1 MATDYG
7 DGLPEEPKKPN
18 PAWKIAMVGAPAF
31 LLLSTGWALWIWWK
45 ESQDDSVD
53 PRLALA
59 SVAAEVVELEDSL
72 HKLSSVLGPR
82 DWESAEGR
90 INMRRAIALIDGTLS
105 PRNYGFVVR
114 RGERVSYEGEPWP
127 TVWVDLLGGG
137 DPERVVLVNA
147 AYDGSDAEIA
157 LVLAVARDLRDE
169 QFHCTVRFVF
179 HPSRLYSG
187 PGKEKVLSDILGDKE
202 TLGATLAPE
211 LPGGESQS
219 SVRGAWNGAE
229 LKPLADAF
237 AERVRDSAEAL

>member
-1 MATDYG
+1 MRADYG
-7 DGLPEEPKKPN
+7 DGLPEEPSKPN
-18 PAWKIAMVGAPAF
+18 PAWKVAMVGAPAF

-45 ESQDDSVD
+45 QSQDDSVD

-114 RGERVSYEGEPWP
+114 KGERLSYADEPWP
-127 TVWVDLLGGG
+127 TVWVDLVGGG
-137 DPERVVLVNA
+137 DPKRVLLVNA
-147 AYDGSDAEIA
+147 AYDGSDAVIA

-169 QFHCTVRFVF
+169 KFHSTVRFVF
-179 HPSRLYSG
+179 HPAKLYSG
-187 PGKEKVLSDILGDKE
+187 QEKEKMLSDILGQKE
-202 TLGATLAPE
+202 TLGATLVPE
-211 LPGGESQS
+211 VPDDD
-219 SVRGAWNGAE
+219 RGPSPLEAWNGAE

-237 AERVRDSAEAL
+237 AEQVRGRAGAL

>member
-1 MATDYG
+1 M
-7 DGLPEEPKKPN
+7 
-18 PAWKIAMVGAPAF
+18 
-31 LLLSTGWALWIWWK
+31 
-45 ESQDDSVD
+45 
-53 PRLALA
+53 
-59 SVAAEVVELEDSL
+59 
-72 HKLSSVLGPR
+72 
-82 DWESAEGR
+82 
-90 INMRRAIALIDGTLS
+90 
-105 PRNYGFVVR
+105 
-114 RGERVSYEGEPWP
+114 
-127 TVWVDLLGGG
+127 
-137 DPERVVLVNA
+137 VNA

-157 LVLAVARDLRDE
+157 LVLAAARDLRDE